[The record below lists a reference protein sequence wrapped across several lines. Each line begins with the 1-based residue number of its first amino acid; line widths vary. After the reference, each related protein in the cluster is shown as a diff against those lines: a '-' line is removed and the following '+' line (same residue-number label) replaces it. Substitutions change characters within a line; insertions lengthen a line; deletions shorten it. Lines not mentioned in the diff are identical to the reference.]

1 MKPVVK
7 DALQAP
13 LPAARGRPRNLQLRQ
28 AVLDAARELLAQ
40 VGPSGV
46 TMEAVAAKAGVG
58 KPTVYRWWPNRHAV
72 TMDALMTST
81 AQEKKKKPQRAAAS
95 ALLALSRQLDMVVRT
110 LSSPMGRNVTTLIAA
125 ADPDTELSKA
135 FRNHFILSRRDEGR
149 VLLQQAAEAGE
160 IRADADLEIA
170 LDQIY
175 GALFFR
181 LLMGHAPL
189 DEGFVKALIAS
200 LLAGLGANPVTNAAS
215 LRRKPAA
222 PDASPRGSR
231 EKSA

>member
-1 MKPVVK
+1 MKSVVK
-7 DALQAP
+7 ETPEVVAP
-13 LPAARGRPRNLQLRQ
+13 VAARGRPRNLQLRQ
-28 AVLDAARELLAQ
+28 AVLDAARELLSQ

-72 TMDALMTST
+72 TMDALMASP
-81 AQEKKKKPQRAAAS
+81 AQEKKKPSRAATS
-95 ALLALSRQLDMVVRT
+95 ALHALSQQLDTVVRT
-110 LSSPMGRNVTTLIAA
+110 LSSTMGRNITTIIAA

-149 VLLQQAAEAGE
+149 MLLQQAAEAGE
-160 IRADADLEIA
+160 IRPDADLEIV

-175 GALFFR
+175 GPLFFR

-189 DEGFVKALIAS
+189 DAGFVEGLIGS
-200 LLAGLGANPVTNAAS
+200 LLVGLGASPANDK
-215 LRRKPAA
+215 RKPAA
-222 PDASPRGSR
+222 PGAATRASRS
-231 EKSA
+231 KAA